1 VWNQIVGGAY
11 FEATHHP
18 YNLRMCTLKVS
29 HFSRET
35 LLVLSAAK
43 SARGIVYSFGM
54 SSNNYVELECSQSP
68 ARFCKSITSF
78 LDQMAAW
85 DEGAKYCDAI
95 EAAHKFVH
103 SLLQEREPVR
113 MAFHKPQTGSV
124 QKQSVH
130 LCVELQINLY
140 IYPIPGTNR

>member
-1 VWNQIVGGAY
+1 MWNQIVGGAY
-11 FEATHHP
+11 FEATYHP

-29 HFSRET
+29 HLSRET

-54 SSNNYVELECSQSP
+54 SSNNYVELKCSQSP

-85 DEGAKYCDAI
+85 DEGAKYCDAV
-95 EAAHKFVH
+95 EAPHKVVH
-103 SLLQEREPVR
+103 SLLKERNQREWPSTNP
-113 MAFHKPQTGSV
+113 K
-124 QKQSVH
+124 QKVCKSRV
-130 LCVELQINLY
+130 Y
-140 IYPIPGTNR
+140 IFV

>member
-11 FEATHHP
+11 FEAKHHL
-18 YNLRMCTLKVS
+18 YNLSMRTLKVS
-29 HFSRET
+29 HVSREI

-85 DEGAKYCDAI
+85 DEGAEYCDAV
-95 EAAHKFVH
+95 EAPHKVVD
-103 SLLQEREPVR
+103 SLLQEGTS
-113 MAFHKPQTGSV
+113 KNGLPQTPNRKCA
-124 QKQSVH
+124 KQSVH

-140 IYPIPGTNR
+140 ISPIPGTKR

>member
-1 VWNQIVGGAY
+1 MWSQIVGGAY

-29 HFSRET
+29 HVSRET

-43 SARGIVYSFGM
+43 SARGIVYSFGT

-78 LDQMAAW
+78 LDQMTAW
-85 DEGAKYCDAI
+85 DEGAEYCDAV
-95 EAAHKFVH
+95 EAPHKVVH
-103 SLLQEREPVR
+103 SLLQERNRREWPS
-113 MAFHKPQTGSV
+113 TNS
-124 QKQSVH
+124 KQEVCKSRV
-130 LCVELQINLY
+130 Y
-140 IYPIPGTNR
+140 IFV

>member
-1 VWNQIVGGAY
+1 MWNQIVGGAY

-78 LDQMAAW
+78 LDQMATW

-95 EAAHKFVH
+95 EGCSQSCTLSPSGK
-103 SLLQEREPVR
+103 EPAR